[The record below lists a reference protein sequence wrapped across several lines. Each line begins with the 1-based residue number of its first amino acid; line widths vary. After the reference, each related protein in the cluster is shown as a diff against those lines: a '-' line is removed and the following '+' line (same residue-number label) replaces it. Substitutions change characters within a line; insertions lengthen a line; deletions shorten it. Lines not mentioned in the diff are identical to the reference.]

1 MKIGIAHRN
10 IVSRDAIG
18 NDILGMYEVLA
29 ESGFEVELIGEHFD
43 AETKARART
52 SLLDE
57 PTAPRDLALL
67 IYHHSI
73 YWPAG
78 EALLGAI
85 EAPCLLKYHN
95 VTPGHFFA
103 PYAPRQAKICAAG
116 RAQTARLV
124 QLAERKGG
132 RLSADSS
139 YNAAELAKAGAAT
152 EIAIVAPFNDVA
164 ALARPAS
171 PLAAAEPVRILFV
184 GRLVPN
190 KNHLALLSTTA
201 AFVASFGPAVE
212 LTLVGGLG
220 ADLENYRTVLEREI
234 DRLGIR
240 PQVRLLDQVDDT
252 ALRQLYRTA
261 GIFLCLSE
269 HEGFCV
275 PVIEAQAAGVPV
287 ISVGT
292 GALAE
297 TIGPDQLVVAP
308 PTRHADFLTI
318 AGLIHAACS
327 DARLRRQ
334 LIAAGHRNVLSR
346 FTRDEIADRFMGAL
360 LPILE
365 RAA

>member
-1 MKIGIAHRN
+1 MG
-10 IVSRDAIG
+10 
-18 NDILGMYEVLA
+18 
-29 ESGFEVELIGEHFD
+29 
-43 AETKARART
+43 
-52 SLLDE
+52 
-57 PTAPRDLALL
+57 
-67 IYHHSI
+67 
-73 YWPAG
+73 
-78 EALLGAI
+78 
-85 EAPCLLKYHN
+85 
-95 VTPGHFFA
+95 
-103 PYAPRQAKICAAG
+103 
-116 RAQTARLV
+116 
-124 QLAERKGG
+124 
-132 RLSADSS
+132 
-139 YNAAELAKAGAAT
+139 
-152 EIAIVAPFNDVA
+152 
-164 ALARPAS
+164 
-171 PLAAAEPVRILFV
+171 PVRILFV

-201 AFVASFGPAVE
+201 AFVASIGPAVE

-220 ADLENYRTVLEREI
+220 VDLENYRTVLEREI

-240 PQVRLLDQVDDT
+240 PQVRLLDQVDDA
-252 ALRQLYRTA
+252 ALRRLYREA

-297 TIGPDQLVVAP
+297 TIGPDQLVVP
-308 PTRHADFLTI
+308 TPTRHADFLAI

-327 DARLRRQ
+327 DVLLRRQ
-334 LIAAGHRNVLSR
+334 LIATGHRNVLSR